1 MLIIPL
7 PLRAG
12 GAGCGER
19 LQATSGHPV
28 RVREGDKEQEAVQG
42 MSHPQSVRFY
52 CSGDGLKSTRP
63 VGSGAATYTA

>member
-7 PLRAG
+7 PLGAG

-28 RVREGDKEQEAVQG
+28 RVREGDEEQEAVQG
-42 MSHPQSVRFY
+42 MSHPQSVRF
-52 CSGDGLKSTRP
+52 LMQR
-63 VGSGAATYTA
+63 